1 MERDTDVAEIL
12 AALARLR
19 GLYGDAGAKTVERNL
34 AKVIELLTP
43 HHGKSLEFLA
53 AELRAASAARVAE
66 RVPQVD
72 QAAVQ
77 RYVQGL
83 NAAGTDPNVFEVTFV
98 ALSSD
103 TSVRSKE
110 VSEIA
115 RQFTHTHAT
124 HKTKKA
130 ALAVIKQTFLERVRF
145 ENKLRAVS

>member
-12 AALARLR
+12 AALSRLR

-83 NAAGTDPNVFEVTFV
+83 NAAGNDPNGFAGAVV
-98 ALSSD
+98 AVSTD
-103 TSVRSKE
+103 TSVRCQE
-110 VSEIA
+110 G
-115 RQFTHTHAT
+115 
-124 HKTKKA
+124 
-130 ALAVIKQTFLERVRF
+130 
-145 ENKLRAVS
+145 